1 MNGFCRLLV
10 DVICFSSMFIMT
22 CAFYLF
28 QYISIVNLEEPVL
41 AEGRIMAR
49 IVDTV
54 QGHIEAIDA
63 AEIEEECL
71 SEIINNNDVMVC
83 SNLHAALYREVVREP
98 AANPSAGQGGGTHA
112 TCVILHCM
120 HLDSCHSR

>member
-1 MNGFCRLLV
+1 LDEWIAGG
-10 DVICFSSMFIMT
+10 
-22 CAFYLF
+22 
-28 QYISIVNLEEPVL
+28 PVL
-41 AEGRIMAR
+41 AEGRIMAH

-83 SNLHAALYREVVREP
+83 SKVHAALYSKVV
-98 AANPSAGQGGGTHA
+98 
-112 TCVILHCM
+112 
-120 HLDSCHSR
+120 